1 MRWPEIIFVMEEQH
15 SFFARDPGPRFMM
28 AESIMDSM
36 DHRMGVAMGNGTF
49 HFLDHL
55 AVIKLAGP
63 N

>member
-1 MRWPEIIFVMEEQH
+1 
-15 SFFARDPGPRFMM
+15 
-28 AESIMDSM
+28 MDSM